1 MTETAGPPTFAVT
14 PTIHGDSGVRLRS
27 KHYLSVLAL
36 LALVLVIGYALREAM
51 QPVPTIKPRADS
63 ISFGVY
69 DPGQQFPDTPGISIE
84 HIFVPWQQE
93 PSELRRS
100 IREAIARERQLLIT
114 IEPWTDA
121 PDRVTGAG
129 ALFQGIVSGEYDS
142 RIQGL
147 CRQLTDVGAPVLVR
161 WGHEMEDVTGRYPWA
176 RVDAAGYRRAFR
188 HFVDRCRAVAPEA
201 RFVWSPKGER
211 NLRRYYPGDAFV
223 DYVGLSVY
231 TLQAWDIDRYG
242 AQRTFSEVLAEKY
255 ARVTRYAKPVIVAE
269 FAIYGDKRYK
279 DRFFR
284 DFRQSLPEFPALVA
298 LVYFNDKEPH
308 YWPQGYGSPD
318 WRVMTD
324 HFFRLTT
331 AAGVH
336 S

>member
-1 MTETAGPPTFAVT
+1 LKDSTGLPTFGFKLTAGGFR
-14 PTIHGDSGVRLRS
+14 VRVRS
-27 KHYLSVLAL
+27 KQYLAVLAL
-36 LALVLVIGYALREAM
+36 VSLVIGIGYALRLEM
-51 QPVPTIKPRADS
+51 QPVPTIEPPPADT
-63 ISFGVY
+63 IVFGVY
-69 DPGQQFPDTPGISIE
+69 DPRQEFSDTPNISIE
-84 HIFVPWQQE
+84 HIFVPWQKL
-93 PSELRRS
+93 PADLRQS
-100 IREAIARERQLLIT
+100 IQRAAARERQLLIT

-121 PDRVTGAG
+121 ADRVTGG
-129 ALFQGIVSGEYDS
+129 EDLFESVLAGEYDS
-142 RIQGL
+142 RIKAICSEFAGA
-147 CRQLTDVGAPVLVR
+147 GAPILVR

-176 RVDAAGYRRAFR
+176 RVDAAGYRKAFR
-188 HFVDRCRAVAPEA
+188 SFVDTCRAVAPEA
-201 RFVWSPKGER
+201 KFVWSPKGER
-211 NLRRYYPGDAFV
+211 NLHRYYPGDAFV

-242 AQRTFSEVLAEKY
+242 VQRTFSEVLAEKY

-269 FAIYGDKRYK
+269 FAIFGDKPYK

-318 WRVMTD
+318 WRIMTD

-331 AAGVH
+331 ASGVH

>member
-1 MTETAGPPTFAVT
+1 V
-14 PTIHGDSGVRLRS
+14 RS
-27 KHYLSVLAL
+27 KHYLAVLAL
-36 LALVLVIGYALREAM
+36 LSLVIGIGYAVRLER
-51 QPVPTIKPRADS
+51 QPVPTIEPSPADT
-63 ISFGVY
+63 IAFGIY
-69 DPGQQFPDTPGISIE
+69 DPRQEFSDTPNISIE
-84 HIFVPWQQE
+84 HIFVPWQKLPADLGRFIE
-93 PSELRRS
+93 RAE
-100 IREAIARERQLLIT
+100 ARERQLLIT

-121 PDRVTGAG
+121 ADRVTGG
-129 ALFQGIVSGEYDS
+129 EDLFGSILTGEYDS
-142 RIQGL
+142 RIKAICGEFA
-147 CRQLTDVGAPVLVR
+147 GAGVPILVR

-176 RVDAAGYRRAFR
+176 RADAAGYRKAFR
-188 HFVDRCRAVAPEA
+188 RFVDTCRAVAPEA
-201 RFVWSPKGER
+201 KFVWSPKGER
-211 NLRRYYPGDAFV
+211 NLHRYYPGDAFV

-242 AQRTFSEVLAEKY
+242 VQRTFSEVLAEKY
-255 ARVTRYAKPVIVAE
+255 ARVTRYAKPVIAAE
-269 FAIYGDKRYK
+269 FAIFGDKPYK